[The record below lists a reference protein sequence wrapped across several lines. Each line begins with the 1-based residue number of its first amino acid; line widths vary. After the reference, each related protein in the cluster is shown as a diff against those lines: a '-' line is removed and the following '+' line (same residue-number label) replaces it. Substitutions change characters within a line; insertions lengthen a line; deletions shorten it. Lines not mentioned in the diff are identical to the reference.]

1 MRYLIIFTLA
11 FLLTGFEA
19 QAQLVVRGNVT
30 EKESG
35 LELVGVTVVEYD
47 ENGRVLNGAITDPNG
62 NYVIKVTGPDASL
75 HFSFVGYESQTVDV
89 NSRTEINIQL
99 APSTVDIDEV
109 VVTAESESDPLTGV
123 SVRDRTTATAKVDME
138 ELQNVSTVS
147 VDGALQGQVS
157 GLDIMSSGSPG
168 SGSSIVIRGLGS
180 LTNSTPLIVVN
191 GIAQDINV
199 GDDFDFAGS
208 DQEDIGQL
216 LNIAPQDIK
225 SIEVLKDAASTAVW
239 GSRGADGVLLIE
251 TFRGARGKTRFNYR
265 YKYTH
270 RSQPPPIPMLN
281 GDEYITM
288 QLEELHNAR
297 GIFEVPDEIAYNT
310 DFVDFYN
317 YSANTDWLSE
327 VTQPGL
333 SHDHYFKASGGGEK
347 TAFFVSLNAAN
358 EQGTTINEAFDRLST
373 RINLDYNLSDNLKF
387 TVFFDY
393 TNSHKDG
400 NYRFRFDIDND
411 GRRDWVNLR
420 RMAYM
425 KAPNM
430 SIWEYDEN
438 GNPTGEYFTPI
449 NSYQGRGDL
458 YFNPVAIGNLS
469 ENDVDRNIFQNSY
482 LINYRINKWLR
493 MVETISFQYD
503 NRKDFSFLPYTAI
516 GTDWLDAEI
525 NKMIEARRNNQRI
538 SSRSQLI
545 FTPVV
550 TSTHRL
556 TTTLL
561 GQISQRKGE
570 FSRMV
575 GRNGPT
581 LQITDPSAAPHVQ
594 GLNSRSFDVRSLGT
608 MLSVNYKF
616 RDKYIASAIIRGDAS
631 SSFGR
636 DNRWGVFPSFSLGWR
651 FSNEAWF
658 SGMDAL
664 NNGML
669 RVGYGQAGKEPGNP
683 YDRFGVFV
691 NASPSQYI
699 LNDVIIPN
707 QIELANLKWQTVE
720 SWNLGLELSLINRR
734 INISGDIYNK
744 VTKDILWRN
753 YDIPSSSGFNRLVWF
768 NGGQLENRG
777 WEGALNLVA
786 IRRDDINLT
795 LNFNISRNIN
805 SFLEFPDNFNNL
817 VGTEIGNGVYPR
829 MAQIGQPVG
838 SFYGFNYL
846 GVYATEEDAVAR
858 DVNGN
863 IRVDANGEPIP
874 MRYAS
879 GYEFTAGDAIY
890 EDTNYDGV
898 IDIND
903 VVYLGDSNPE
913 YTGGFGFRGR
923 WKQLTLST
931 HFLYRTGFDI
941 VNEIA
946 SQTEGMLDKN
956 NQSKAVLHRWRKEG
970 DNAEGVLPR
979 AFLDHP
985 ANNLGSSRYVE
996 DGTFLRLNNVSLSY
1010 QFSPSLASK
1019 LRLDNLELG
1028 LNLRKIWT
1036 LTNYSGQDPEIS
1048 QNIDDPF
1055 WFGTDN
1061 GITPPPNV
1069 YSAFLNIMF

>member
-1 MRYLIIFTLA
+1 
-11 FLLTGFEA
+11 
-19 QAQLVVRGNVT
+19 
-30 EKESG
+30 
-35 LELVGVTVVEYD
+35 
-47 ENGRVLNGAITDPNG
+47 
-62 NYVIKVTGPDASL
+62 
-75 HFSFVGYESQTVDV
+75 
-89 NSRTEINIQL
+89 
-99 APSTVDIDEV
+99 
-109 VVTAESESDPLTGV
+109 
-123 SVRDRTTATAKVDME
+123 
-138 ELQNVSTVS
+138 
-147 VDGALQGQVS
+147 
-157 GLDIMSSGSPG
+157 
-168 SGSSIVIRGLGS
+168 
-180 LTNSTPLIVVN
+180 
-191 GIAQDINV
+191 
-199 GDDFDFAGS
+199 
-208 DQEDIGQL
+208 
-216 LNIAPQDIK
+216 
-225 SIEVLKDAASTAVW
+225 
-239 GSRGADGVLLIE
+239 
-251 TFRGARGKTRFNYR
+251 
-265 YKYTH
+265 
-270 RSQPPPIPMLN
+270 MLN

-288 QLEELHNAR
+288 QLEELQNAR

-317 YSANTDWLSE
+317 YSANTDWLDE

-333 SHDHYFKASGGGEK
+333 SHDHYFKTSGGGEK

-358 EQGTTINEAFDRLST
+358 EQGTTINEGFDRLST

-400 NYRFRFDIDND
+400 NYRFRFDVDND
-411 GRRDWVNLR
+411 GRSDWVNLR

-438 GNPTGEYFTPI
+438 GNQTGEYFTPI
-449 NSYQGRGDL
+449 NSYQGRGDI

-482 LINYRINKWLR
+482 LINFRINKWLR
-493 MVETISFQYD
+493 LVETISFQYD
-503 NRKDFSFLPYTAI
+503 NRKQFSFLPYTAI
-516 GTDWLDAEI
+516 GTDWLDGEI
-525 NKMIEARRNNQRI
+525 NRMVELRRNNQRI

-545 FTPVV
+545 FTPIVS
-550 TSTHRL
+550 STHRL
-556 TTTLL
+556 TATLL

-581 LQITDPSAAPHVQ
+581 LQITDPSSAPHVQ
-594 GLNSRSFDVRSLGT
+594 GLNSSSFDIRSLGA
-608 MLSVNYKF
+608 MLSVNYKY
-616 RDKYIASAIIRGDAS
+616 RDKYITSAIVRGDAS

-636 DNRWGVFPSFSLGWR
+636 DNRWGIFPSFSLGWR
-651 FSNEAWF
+651 FSNEPWF
-658 SGMDAL
+658 AGFDAL

-669 RVGYGQAGKEPGNP
+669 RIGYGQAGKEPGDP

-691 NASPSQYI
+691 NANPNQYI
-699 LNDVIIPN
+699 LNDVIIPS
-707 QIELANLKWQTVE
+707 QIDLANLKWQTVE
-720 SWNLGLELSLINRR
+720 SWNLGIELSFINRR
-734 INISGDIYNK
+734 INISGDVYNK
-744 VTKDILWRN
+744 ITKDILWKR
-753 YDIPSSSGFNRLVWF
+753 YSIPSSSGFNRLLWF
-768 NGGQLENRG
+768 NGGQLQNRG
-777 WEGALNLVA
+777 WEGAINVVA
-786 IRRDDINLT
+786 IRKDDLNLT
-795 LNFNISRNIN
+795 VNFNVSRNMN
-805 SFLEFPDNFNNL
+805 SFLEFPDNFNNI

-846 GVYATEEDAVAR
+846 GVYATEADAVAR
-858 DVNGN
+858 DANENV
-863 IRVDANGEPIP
+863 RVDANGEPIP

-890 EDTNYDGV
+890 EDTNHDGM

-913 YTGGFGFRGR
+913 YTGGFGFNGR
-923 WKQLTLST
+923 WKQVTIST

-946 SQTEGMLDKN
+946 SQTEGMLDRN

-979 AFLDHP
+979 AYLDHP

-996 DGTFLRLNNVSLSY
+996 DGTFLRLNNVSISY
-1010 QFSPSLASK
+1010 QFNPELASK
-1019 LRLDNLELG
+1019 LKVDNLELG

-1036 LTNYSGQDPEIS
+1036 LTDYSGQDPEIS